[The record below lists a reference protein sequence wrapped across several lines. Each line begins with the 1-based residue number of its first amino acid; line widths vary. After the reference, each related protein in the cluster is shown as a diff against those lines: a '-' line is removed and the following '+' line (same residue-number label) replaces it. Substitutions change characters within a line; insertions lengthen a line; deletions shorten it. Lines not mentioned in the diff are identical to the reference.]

1 MQSIKFDKL
10 RKVLSSGAKRFLS
23 AAEIIRRIMNKEFF
37 MGLALGMIGGALIVV
52 NSKKAKDLIEKGQKE
67 VTKQIKKAKQK
78 KEKTDQ
84 QPSEE

>member
-1 MQSIKFDKL
+1 
-10 RKVLSSGAKRFLS
+10 
-23 AAEIIRRIMNKEFF
+23 MNKEFF

>member
-1 MQSIKFDKL
+1 
-10 RKVLSSGAKRFLS
+10 
-23 AAEIIRRIMNKEFF
+23 